1 MNPAAVIDDFGEPP
15 TIGVEEEFLLVD
27 PDSGAPV
34 AKNDDVATY
43 AEAHGVELQKEL
55 TTCQVETATGILN
68 TPDQVLAEV
77 TRLRQISAA
86 AAEKAGAQLLAVA
99 LPPTV
104 PHEFPIT
111 DKPRYHRIAEEF
123 GMIAHEQGISG
134 CHVHVAVPD
143 ADAAV
148 RVCTRL
154 RPWLPVLL
162 ALTANSAIYRN
173 SDTGYASWR
182 HILWARWPSA
192 GPPPHLRSAAEY
204 YAVVSE
210 LQDAGAILDN
220 GMVYWDARP
229 SANFPTVEIRASD
242 VPSTAAETTLLA
254 TLVRAAVMTALQ
266 RPDLDSVLPEHVLRA
281 AYWRAARDGVQR
293 RMPELISLF
302 VDEMRP
308 ALEAAGDWDYA
319 SDEVRRVLSE
329 GNGAARQRRA
339 WHRRKDIGDVLA
351 DAAASTVR

>member
-1 MNPAAVIDDFGEPP
+1 MADIP
-15 TIGVEEEFLLVD
+15 TLGVEEEFLLVD
-27 PDSGAPV
+27 PGSGAPV
-34 AKNDDVATY
+34 ARNREVADH
-43 AEAHGVELQKEL
+43 AAKQGVDLQLEL
-55 TTCQVETATGILN
+55 TSCQVETAT
-68 TPDQVLAEV
+68 EV
-77 TRLRQISAA
+77 MHTTEELREQLVHLRRTAA
-86 AAEKAGAQLLAVA
+86 DAAQRAGSRLLAVG
-99 LPPTV
+99 LPPTL
-104 PHEFPIT
+104 PREFPLT
-111 DKPRYHRIAEEF
+111 DTPRYRDIGERF

-254 TLVRAAVMTALQ
+254 TLVRAAVMTALR

-281 AYWRAARDGVQR
+281 AYWRAARDGVER
-293 RMPELISLF
+293 RMPELISVF
-302 VDEMRP
+302 VNEVRP

-319 SDEVRRVLSE
+319 SAEVQRVLGE

-339 WHRRKDIGDVLA
+339 WRRRKDIGDVLA